1 MLLLALTI
9 FRCKPRN
16 YVGQIIF
23 STIMLAQI
31 SILIQSFELV
41 YLLSVIQPACMFL
54 CLCLFFRLRVTQS
67 LLMVVIVCGF
77 NIVIESP
84 ITLLLSKFNYDEFVE
99 MSKNVSVMSAVL
111 LCLVNFSLSYLL
123 SKFRIGFSFFSAN
136 RYTRPAQYPAKFYWM
151 NIVGF
156 LLIGFTSFSI
166 MFLEKIIMLSIFI
179 TLFTVG
185 SILHFTYMKETA
197 D

>member
-1 MLLLALTI
+1 
-9 FRCKPRN
+9 
-16 YVGQIIF
+16 
-23 STIMLAQI
+23 
-31 SILIQSFELV
+31 
-41 YLLSVIQPACMFL
+41 
-54 CLCLFFRLRVTQS
+54 
-67 LLMVVIVCGF
+67 MVVIVCGF